1 MVQFIL
7 GSHGSLAGGTVS
19 ALELL
24 FGRKENVAFVNAYLD
39 DSDPGEQLAELLN
52 RVPAD
57 GQCILFADILGG
69 SVHQKMVRFLED
81 PRVEL
86 ITGYNLAT
94 VLEFVMGEKERY
106 SQEEIERIVE
116 QGREHLQYVKRLE
129 QKPDEDNFF
138 EE

>member
-24 FGRKENVAFVNAYLD
+24 FGKKENVAFINAYLD
-39 DSDPGEQLAELLN
+39 DSDPGERLSQLLEQ
-52 RVPAD
+52 VPAN

-69 SVHQKMVRFLED
+69 SVHQKMIRFLED

-86 ITGYNLAT
+86 IAGYNLAT
-94 VLEFVMGEKERY
+94 VLEFVMRDREYY
-106 SQEEIERIVE
+106 SQEEIEEIVA
-116 QGREHLQYVKRLE
+116 QGREHLQHVKRLGPT
-129 QKPDEDNFF
+129 PDEDDFF
-138 EE
+138 KE

>member
-24 FGRKENVAFVNAYLD
+24 FGRKENVAFVNAYVD
-39 DSDPGEQLAELLN
+39 DSDPGEQLAELLS

-129 QKPDEDNFF
+129 QKTDEDDFF